1 MEKILKKFV
10 AALCILLCAGC
21 ASSDKIVQTSAS
33 EAAREAV
40 SLMWLVD
47 SVTTRDSVFMRES
60 ADTVFI
66 REVRWR
72 ERLVRDVR
80 RDTLRDTIRLRE
92 TRTEV
97 REKIVPRVPRVFK
110 IGTLA
115 VMILFISSLYGL
127 GRAKNWL

>member
-115 VMILFISSLYGL
+115 VMILFIISLYGL